1 MVNEIIEYLNRALSI
16 LKQGPPSDSKGTLA
30 LYLKKIDPSFSHDI
44 VSLALDTYLLRPKA
58 VEKFGLWASEGFFSS
73 SLLPQASR
81 TSLSQYRARYFAGRK
96 HVLEIGTGTGSDTAA
111 LAGQVKKVTT
121 IEQDPI
127 RTAMAQHN
135 LTLQGITNVEFIT
148 GDIKSLRLSLSD
160 FDALFAD
167 PARRTVTGTRVK
179 DAAQYSPPLEDL
191 LNLPIDGP
199 SAIKVSPGLFFDHQR
214 WGWSRQFLG
223 YRDQCLEQ
231 TLWRGI
237 DITDSSVVVV
247 DAEETWSPP
256 VDTLPDKAKVDS
268 LGRYLFEAHGVI
280 NRSLRLDD
288 FFAQLGIARF
298 DNDVA
303 YGTSD
308 ELVMSSR
315 LLSRYTVLDNFR
327 YSRKTLQTALHER
340 QWTSRTEFKKRA
352 CNEDLE
358 EIRRA
363 MKLPSHHGKGEFGT
377 VFLFRWRDCNWVV
390 LGKRDNE

>member
-1 MVNEIIEYLNRALSI
+1 LS
-16 LKQGPPSDSKGTLA
+16 K
-30 LYLKKIDPSFSHDI
+30 
-44 VSLALDTYLLRPKA
+44 
-58 VEKFGLWASEGFFSS
+58 
-73 SLLPQASR
+73 
-81 TSLSQYRARYFAGRK
+81 YRARYFAGCT

-111 LAGQVKKVTT
+111 LAEHAKKVTT
-121 IEQDPI
+121 VEQDPL

-135 LTLQGITNVEFIT
+135 LGLQGITNVEFIT
-148 GDIKSLRLSLSD
+148 GDIKALSLSLSQ

-167 PARRTVTGTRVK
+167 PARRTRDGVRVK
-179 DAAQYSPPLEDL
+179 DAALYSPPLEEL

-199 SAIKVSPGLFFDHQR
+199 RAIKVSPGLFFDQQLR
-214 WGWSRQFLG
+214 GWSRQFLG
-223 YRDQCLEQ
+223 YQDQCLEQ
-231 TLWRGI
+231 TLWKGV
-237 DITDSSVVVV
+237 DITDSSAVVV
-247 DAEETWSPP
+247 DAEEMWSPP
-256 VDTLPDKAKVDS
+256 AEPLPERAKVDS
-268 LGRYLFEAHGVI
+268 LGKYLFEAHGVI

-288 FFAQLGIARF
+288 FFTQLGIDRF

-308 ELVMSSR
+308 ELVKSSR

-327 YSRKTLQTALHER
+327 YSRKTLLAALNDL

-352 CNEDLE
+352 CHEDLE